1 MNTFLPISRDDMS
14 ARGWEICDF
23 IIISGDAYV
32 DHPSFG
38 AAIIGRHLES
48 LGYRVGI
55 IPQPDWTDVE
65 SFRVLERPG
74 LAFLVTAGNLD
85 SMVNHYTSSKKR
97 RKNDA
102 YSPGGAS
109 GLRPDRAVI
118 TYTSRAKQAYKGVP
132 VILGGIE
139 PSLRRLSHYDYWSDS
154 IRRSI
159 LLDAKADILV
169 YGMGERPLAEI
180 AERLRGG
187 APASEITGI
196 PGTVWKSR
204 DPSSALEIPP
214 FEEAAGNGQAFA
226 ESTRIRLENQ
236 DPFSGR
242 TLAER
247 YGGWYV
253 VQAPP
258 SLPLT
263 TEELDRVYA
272 LPFTRR
278 SHPRYDSAGGV
289 PALEEVRFSI
299 TSSRGCFG
307 GCSFCALGL
316 HQGRIVTSRSH
327 ESILAE
333 ARSFTRDPDFK
344 GIIHD
349 VGGPTANFRVA
360 SCTRQAARGCCP
372 DKQCLYPEP
381 CSALAADHG
390 DLRELLEKLR
400 VLPGIKKVFIRSGIR
415 YDYLLEDRDEGF
427 FDDLVRHHVSGQLK
441 VAPEHASRKV
451 LEAMG
456 KPPIESFSEF
466 AKVFR
471 AKSSRAGKKQ
481 YLIPYFITAH
491 PGTGLDE
498 AIELALFLKSYGF
511 IPDQVQEFLPTPG
524 TVSTCMYAA
533 GLDPRTMKPVYVPR
547 SREEREMQR
556 ALVHFHKPRNREIVR
571 RALKKAG
578 REDLIGFGKEY
589 LVPPE

>member
-187 APASEITGI
+187 APASGITGI

-204 DPSSALEIPP
+204 DPSSTLELPP

-247 YGGWYV
+247 YGDWYV

-263 TEELDRVYA
+263 TEELD
-272 LPFTRR
+272 P
-278 SHPRYDSAGGV
+278 
-289 PALEEVRFSI
+289 
-299 TSSRGCFG
+299 
-307 GCSFCALGL
+307 
-316 HQGRIVTSRSH
+316 
-327 ESILAE
+327 
-333 ARSFTRDPDFK
+333 
-344 GIIHD
+344 
-349 VGGPTANFRVA
+349 
-360 SCTRQAARGCCP
+360 
-372 DKQCLYPEP
+372 
-381 CSALAADHG
+381 
-390 DLRELLEKLR
+390 
-400 VLPGIKKVFIRSGIR
+400 LPGGR
-415 YDYLLEDRDEGF
+415 
-427 FDDLVRHHVSGQLK
+427 
-441 VAPEHASRKV
+441 
-451 LEAMG
+451 
-456 KPPIESFSEF
+456 
-466 AKVFR
+466 
-471 AKSSRAGKKQ
+471 
-481 YLIPYFITAH
+481 
-491 PGTGLDE
+491 
-498 AIELALFLKSYGF
+498 
-511 IPDQVQEFLPTPG
+511 TPG
-524 TVSTCMYAA
+524 TTRPGGYRPSRRSVSA
-533 GLDPRTMKPVYVPR
+533 
-547 SREEREMQR
+547 
-556 ALVHFHKPRNREIVR
+556 
-571 RALKKAG
+571 
-578 REDLIGFGKEY
+578 
-589 LVPPE
+589 